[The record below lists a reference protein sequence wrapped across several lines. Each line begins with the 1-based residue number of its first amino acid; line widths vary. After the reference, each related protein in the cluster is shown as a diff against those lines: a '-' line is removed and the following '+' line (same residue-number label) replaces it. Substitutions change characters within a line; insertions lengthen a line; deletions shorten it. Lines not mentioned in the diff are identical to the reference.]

1 MGKLF
6 FYSDQIVESSGNQRL
21 DKVLFTGMEPKQI
34 KVGYLP
40 STEDIDKK
48 YFNTKAQYYREY
60 GVKDLLFFDLYS
72 EFNPSKS
79 KELMQ
84 CDIIHL
90 SAGNPLEFRNAI
102 KNRKMDKVLWDY
114 FNNDG
119 IIVGVSGGAVQLG
132 HSTKLFQLFTDT
144 LDDEGSESLQFVD
157 FEFLP
162 HYNRWND
169 DFKQKVLAYSQETG
183 TKVYAGN
190 DGDGLIVDG
199 DTITTIGNIKVI
211 GG

>member
-1 MGKLF
+1 
-6 FYSDQIVESSGNQRL
+6 
-21 DKVLFTGMEPKQI
+21 
-34 KVGYLP
+34 
-40 STEDIDKK
+40 
-48 YFNTKAQYYREY
+48 
-60 GVKDLLFFDLYS
+60 
-72 EFNPSKS
+72 
-79 KELMQ
+79 
-84 CDIIHL
+84 
-90 SAGNPLEFRNAI
+90 
-102 KNRKMDKVLWDY
+102 
-114 FNNDG
+114 
-119 IIVGVSGGAVQLG
+119 
-132 HSTKLFQLFTDT
+132 
-144 LDDEGSESLQFVD
+144 DDEGSESLQFVD